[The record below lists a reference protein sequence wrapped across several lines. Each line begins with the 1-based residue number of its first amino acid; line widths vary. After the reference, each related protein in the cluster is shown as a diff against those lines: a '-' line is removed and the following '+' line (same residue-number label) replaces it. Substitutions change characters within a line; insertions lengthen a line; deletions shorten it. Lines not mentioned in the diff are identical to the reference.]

1 MIGSTVGTWIVIG
14 FIFFTLTMLA
24 FVDVT
29 RRNFG
34 STGKKAIWALVA
46 LIPFVGWMLYL
57 LFGMRRGTVTPD
69 E

>member
-69 E
+69 K